1 MGRFPLLA
9 SRGVLLAGQLRGHLA
24 VDLVVDDLLDVGV
37 VREVLVLLQNVHL
50 RGLCGD
56 IYDVWLLPGIK
67 IQ

>member
-37 VREVLVLLQNVHL
+37 VREVLVLLQNVH
-50 RGLCGD
+50 
-56 IYDVWLLPGIK
+56 
-67 IQ
+67 